1 MTRNWSVFIIKSYS
15 RDRLRA
21 VLKSGSAVLV
31 LALSC
36 FPLPTWALPRHSPVP
51 GGVAVIPLG
60 IKTDQ
65 PSPKA
70 MYDQTRVMVVADA
83 GQWVAIVGIPLSA
96 KPGEQRLELTE
107 PVGKAQFFFKV
118 TDKQYQVQHITIE
131 NKRMVDP
138 NPEDVARISK
148 EKPVIDAALAFWRDS
163 GVVETAFVQ
172 PAEGGLSSNFGSRR
186 VFNNQPRAPHSG
198 IDIAASIGTP
208 VKAPAAGTVLEVGNY
223 FFNGNTVFIDHGQG
237 LVSMFCHLDRIDAK
251 AGQAVKAG
259 DLVGAVGKTGRAT
272 GPHLHWTVSLN
283 NARIDPQLFLV
294 NMGAPQPGR

>member
-1 MTRNWSVFIIKSYS
+1 MTVNRSVFIIKSYS
-15 RDRLRA
+15 LRRL
-21 VLKSGSAVLV
+21 SAVLRNGCAV
-31 LALSC
+31 LALVLSC
-36 FPLPTWALPRHSPVP
+36 VALPAWALPQHSPVP

-60 IKTDQ
+60 IKTNQ
-65 PSPKA
+65 PLPKA
-70 MYDQTRVMVVADA
+70 TYDGTRVMVVADS

-96 KPGEQRLELTE
+96 KPGEQVVELTE
-107 PVGKAQFFFKV
+107 SAGKAQFSFKV
-118 TDKQYQVQHITIE
+118 TDKQYQVQRITIE
-131 NKRMVDP
+131 NKRMVEP

-148 EKPVIDAALAFWRDS
+148 EKPVIDAALAFWRDTDA
-163 GVVETAFVQ
+163 VETGFVQ

-223 FFNGNTVFIDHGQG
+223 FFNGNTVFVDHGQG
-237 LVSMFCHLDRIDAK
+237 LISMFCHLDRIDAK

-259 DLVGAVGKTGRAT
+259 DLLGAVGKTGRAT

-283 NARIDPQLFLV
+283 NARIDPQLFLRNV
-294 NMGAPQPGR
+294 GASQSGR